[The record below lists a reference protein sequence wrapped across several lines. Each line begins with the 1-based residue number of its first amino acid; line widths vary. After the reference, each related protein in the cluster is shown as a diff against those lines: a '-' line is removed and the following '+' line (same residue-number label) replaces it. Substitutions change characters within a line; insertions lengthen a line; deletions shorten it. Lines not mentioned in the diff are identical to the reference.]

1 MTETEK
7 NHVVALGLVC
17 GDAMERAFDIYLK
30 GEKSEFVGQFK
41 KAYNDLQRS
50 IKATKYYASIFNE
63 MIIGGYISKTKCG
76 FQCFD
81 DLREDSDA
89 LIRFKLRADNLA
101 DLGVTHD
108 AIENSLKIMQNERRE
123 RCAYQRGG
131 YREIQNYKTQIIMKD
146 YSITYHETMEQGLR
160 LWRGKFCTLRLYV
173 TNEWNILPHFSIVK
187 RTRLQ
192 WRFEFLILGLANT
205 MPY

>member
-1 MTETEK
+1 MLKKSKKNYHESIIQSSPPATQGLVALVALPHPDNRVREHAQHAVHSKRKVAVYSTITNIPKAMTETEK

-63 MIIGGYISKTKCG
+63 MIIGGYIAKTKCG

-81 DLREDSDA
+81 DLREDADA

-101 DLGVTHD
+101 DLGVTND
-108 AIENSLKIMQNERRE
+108 AIENSLKIMQYGRMKGAQDVPISEEVIEKFR
-123 RCAYQRGG
+123 
-131 YREIQNYKTQIIMKD
+131 IIKP
-146 YSITYHETMEQGLR
+146 
-160 LWRGKFCTLRLYV
+160 K
-173 TNEWNILPHFSIVK
+173 
-187 RTRLQ
+187 
-192 WRFEFLILGLANT
+192 
-205 MPY
+205 